1 MADIPGTIEGAKDG
15 IGLGHQFLRHVER
28 CRLLVHIVDIS
39 GSEGRDPKNDF
50 QIINNEIKVF
60 NPELALRPM
69 LVVGNK
75 CDLAT
80 DAQISEFKAFVNNLG
95 LEFFPIMAPIN
106 YGTDKLLDAIEE
118 KLAKLP
124 PIKVFEA
131 EETVDNLEVKEKDR
145 TFTITKENGVYR
157 IEGKW
162 LLKLLDSIN
171 FDDYDSLQYFQK
183 VLSSSGI
190 NDALIKK
197 GIKDGD
203 TVNIYDFEFDFI
215 E

>member
-1 MADIPGTIEGAKDG
+1 M
-15 IGLGHQFLRHVER
+15 
-28 CRLLVHIVDIS
+28 
-39 GSEGRDPKNDF
+39 
-50 QIINNEIKVF
+50 
-60 NPELALRPM
+60 
-69 LVVGNK
+69 
-75 CDLAT
+75 
-80 DAQISEFKAFVNNLG
+80 
-95 LEFFPIMAPIN
+95 
-106 YGTDKLLDAIEE
+106 
-118 KLAKLP
+118 
-124 PIKVFEA
+124 
-131 EETVDNLEVKEKDR
+131 DNIEVKEKDR

>member
-1 MADIPGTIEGAKDG
+1 
-15 IGLGHQFLRHVER
+15 
-28 CRLLVHIVDIS
+28 
-39 GSEGRDPKNDF
+39 
-50 QIINNEIKVF
+50 
-60 NPELALRPM
+60 M

-145 TFTITKENGVYR
+145 TFTITKENGVYK

-183 VLSSSGI
+183 SFLL
-190 NDALIKK
+190 A
-197 GIKDGD
+197 
-203 TVNIYDFEFDFI
+203 E
-215 E
+215 